1 MPDDVGIRIHVEAN
15 PLHKRVVK
23 EIFPLIRITQ
33 PIPEKER
40 ASYCRGRVGGE
51 RGMDAE
57 GGLHLGHRSTAFSPT
72 PSY

>member
-40 ASYCRGRVGGE
+40 VTAEVG
-51 RGMDAE
+51 
-57 GGLHLGHRSTAFSPT
+57 
-72 PSY
+72 